1 MRHILIYIVVSIL
14 FSSGQSL
21 ASELVK
27 ITRIDSKD
35 IVQLYFSFDK
45 TPLFSETDNEKRINL
60 MFSNTELAENIR
72 FFEADSKIVKILS
85 QNVGGDFLLSLFF
98 RYKPQHFKFTRSAD
112 DKLVFEILLG
122 NQYSKSYKNLADR
135 LKGLTVLDRDS
146 VNFSNPYILSPYV
159 KDWMLFLSQFESS
172 VTVDVPVQFTLPSFP
187 IIRIL
192 PPGREKNLQILSPN
206 MFKLA
211 EQGLWGHLADLI
223 LDKLESEP
231 NIAVQ
236 KMLALT
242 YGEALARENDFE
254 GAFKQLYLLNE
265 KYPEEHIGNFAEYLL
280 ILLRGIH
287 ENPHIADFEFR
298 DLEKKISTNNPLS
311 PHLLLSQIEAALATS
326 QYTRMNKLLLRDD
339 IGFPDQLEKI
349 KEIRQADY
357 WYAIRQP
364 IKAFVAYGLLSQ
376 STPLF
381 TQPYSLNGYCTTLYS
396 QKQFKES
403 AECYEQLSSLSL
415 GKNSLGMIQYRENM
429 AKLKLH
435 SGASLIDTFSQIENI
450 FSGAEAGY
458 RSALKKTDLYLLQDR
473 SRLEWAKKNYAT
485 IAKESIL
492 RATTE
497 EALFKQALIHSML
510 NQNDK
515 SIVLLQKLLREFR
528 HGDIRPSAQALLI
541 ELLPEEIK
549 RLVDQKEYIKALVLA
564 KQNKELF
571 LNNWIDSRYLVDIA
585 QAFYKIGIYNE
596 AQRLYLYLIEIVPVD
611 KKEQFFLPMI
621 KASFDQGNY
630 SLVED
635 YAAQYTYNYP
645 EGKFS
650 NEILFLRLQALVAD
664 ERLEDALQLLPSP
677 LPEDN
682 GTLYNLAASLFY
694 RTDNYER
701 CSTLFSLILKSG
713 TQLNQEEQIMYGE
726 SLLRTGQFEEAKEV
740 FLQINKENPFFD
752 QSLYRLAELE
762 RRNGKEK
769 NALIFFKKIVET
781 GNSNRWK
788 QYAEKELQFADA
800 TARM

>member
-1 MRHILIYIVVSIL
+1 MLFLISG
-14 FSSGQSL
+14 GQSL

-27 ITRIDSKD
+27 VTRVDSKD

-45 TPLFSETDNEKRINL
+45 TPLFSQTTNGKRINL
-60 MFSNTELAENIR
+60 IFSQTKPVEGMDL
-72 FFEADSKIVKILS
+72 FEADDKIVKILS
-85 QNVGGDFLLSLFF
+85 QTVDGDFLLSLFF
-98 RYKPQHFKFTRSAD
+98 RYTPQHFKFSKSTD
-112 DKLVFEILLG
+112 DKIVFEVLLG

-146 VNFSNPYILSPYV
+146 ANFSNPYVLSPYV
-159 KDWMLFLSQFESS
+159 KDWMSFFSQYESP
-172 VTVDVPVQFTLPSFP
+172 VTVDIPVQFTNPPFP

-192 PPGREKNLQILSPN
+192 PPGKENNLRILSPD

-211 EQGLWGHLADLI
+211 DQGLWGHLADLV
-223 LDKLESEP
+223 LEKLQSEP
-231 NIAVQ
+231 DIKTQ

-242 YGEALARENDFE
+242 YGEVLARNNDFE

-265 KYPEEHIGNFAEYLL
+265 KYQEEHIGNFSEFLL

-298 DLEKKISTNNPLS
+298 DLEKKISTTNPLS
-311 PHLLLSQIEAALATS
+311 PYLLLAQTEAALATS
-326 QYTRMNKLLLRDD
+326 QYSRMNKLLLRDD
-339 IGFPDQLEKI
+339 IAFPDHLEKI
-349 KEIRQADY
+349 REIRQADY
-357 WYAIRQP
+357 WFAIRQP

-376 STPLF
+376 SELLF
-381 TQPYSLNGYCTTLYS
+381 SQPYSLNGYCTTLYN
-396 QKQFKES
+396 QKQFRES
-403 AECYEQLSSLSL
+403 AECYEQLSSLSIN
-415 GKNSLGMIQYRENM
+415 KESLGMIQYRENM
-429 AKLKLH
+429 AKLKFQ
-435 SGASLIDTFSQIENI
+435 SGADLIDTFSQIENI
-450 FSGAEAGY
+450 FSGSEAGY
-458 RSALKKTDLYLLQDR
+458 RAALKKIDLYLLQDR
-473 SRLEWAKKNYAT
+473 SRFEWAKNKYAL
-485 IAKESIL
+485 IAKESVL
-492 RATTE
+492 RATTV

-510 NQNDK
+510 NQNAQ

-528 HGDIRPSAQALLI
+528 HGDIRSSAQALLI
-541 ELLPEEIK
+541 ELLPQEIK
-549 RLVDQKEYIKALVLA
+549 RLVDEKEYIKALVLA

-571 LNNWIDSRYLVDIA
+571 LKNWIDSRYLIDIA

-611 KKEQFFLPMI
+611 QKEQFFLPMI

-677 LPEDN
+677 LPEN
-682 GTLYNLAASLFY
+682 EGALYNLAASLFY

-701 CSTLFSLILKSG
+701 CANLFKLLQESG
-713 TQLNQEEQIMYGE
+713 SQLNQEEQIMYGE
-726 SLLRTGQFEEAKEV
+726 SLFKTEHFKEAEDV
-740 FLQINKENPFFD
+740 FVQIKKENPFFD

-762 RRNGKEK
+762 RKNGREK
-769 NALIFFKKIVET
+769 NALRFFKKIVET
-781 GNSNRWK
+781 GTNDRWK
-788 QYAEKELQFADA
+788 RYAKKELQFADA